1 MTTISRFLSSFYM
14 LYFFIP
20 DHDNMSN
27 RLVNTW
33 ESKGSRFDHNIRF
46 FVGKQ
51 RGIGAKNL
59 VLLEQRVLVRSLEE
73 FVIKVGLA
81 SKIRLQTFASGEK
94 LGDLKVLFSN
104 VYVKQCRNDL
114 ISPTKP
120 IIEIAV
126 FGNIKTAPQK
136 MYLPKEECRAEA
148 VSQPS

>member
-73 FVIKVGLA
+73 LVIKVGLA

-104 VYVKQCRNDL
+104 VYVEQSRDDL
-114 ISPTKP
+114 KSQSKP
-120 IIEIAV
+120 IVEIAV
-126 FGNIKTAPQK
+126 FWQTKTPQK